1 MTRADVV
8 ADATN
13 TLVLAPAWRPA
24 FAACAGAVDA
34 DARLLLVT
42 YERPAVDYL
51 AALEEVGA
59 EPAEC
64 VVVDATD
71 EPGEPADGVE
81 VRSES
86 SQRLTRVGLHTNEV
100 LTRWG
105 GDDAPIV
112 VYFDSISAL
121 LSRAALDVVYRLLHP
136 FTGQVHG
143 ADARAFYRLDPDAH
157 DVATHQT
164 LEQLF
169 DAFLTVHAKAG
180 SVRHHRTVPV

>member
-1 MTRADVV
+1 MTHADVV

-24 FAACAGAVDA
+24 FAACAGAIDA
-34 DARLLLVT
+34 DTRLLLVT
-42 YERPAVDYL
+42 YERPAMEYL
-51 AALEEVGA
+51 AAIDGVDDG
-59 EPAEC
+59 PAEC

-71 EPGEPADGVE
+71 GPAEPADGVE
-81 VRSES
+81 VRSEPP
-86 SQRLTRVGLHTNEV
+86 QRLTRVGLHTNEV

-105 GDDAPIV
+105 GDDAPIL

-121 LSRAALDVVYRLLHP
+121 LQHAALDVVYRLLHP
-136 FTGQVHG
+136 FTGQVFG
-143 ADARAFYRLDPDAH
+143 TDARAFYRLDPDAH
-157 DVATHQT
+157 DAATHQT

-180 SVRHHRTVPV
+180 SVRRHRTVPV